1 MNKLLRFAAA
11 AAALLAPAAASAHP
25 HVFVEANLEV
35 VRDESG
41 AVTELRH
48 VWRFDELFS
57 TTVLMDF
64 DANAD
69 NALQPEELE
78 EVSKVV
84 TQSIGEQGW
93 FTEVRSGNDPVD
105 IVAPEKIMVDYQDG
119 QLLMFFPA
127 RLKTAVDVAA
137 APFRVSVSDPTYY
150 VAMEIADESAVQI
163 TGNGAACKAD
173 IYRPDFDKL
182 LTENPDALTEE
193 FFNDPQNASLTDQ
206 WMSWITVKCA

>member
-1 MNKLLRFAAA
+1 MKNFLRLAAIST
-11 AAALLAPAAASAHP
+11 ALLSPAAAFAHP

-35 VRDESG
+35 VRGDGG

-93 FTEVRSGNDPVD
+93 FTEVRSGNDTVEV
-105 IVAPEKIMVDYQDG
+105 VAPEKIMVDYQDG
-119 QLLMFFPA
+119 QLLMFFPVK
-127 RLKTAVDVAA
+127 LKTAVDTQA

-163 TGNGAACKAD
+163 SGNGTDCKAE

-193 FFNDPQNASLTDQ
+193 FFNDPQNASLSDQ
-206 WMSWITVKCA
+206 WMSWITDKCA